1 MRRKCRLAILAA
13 STSGLALLPSLG
25 HAQVE
30 IENFHNFNPDNYYGS
45 WATANATITS
55 APTYWETASESGG
68 YGSCYYGYYTDNG
81 GAHIDATG
89 YSMLQLS
96 MTVNSGDA
104 ACQVDLDDGE
114 GDFVQWTMGGYGL
127 TTGTYVLDVP
137 FSIPNAHLLTAGRNE
152 PPGGFDQSQITG
164 MNFELDPGAT
174 PPGSQNF
181 NPYDVTWSDLSA
193 VNPSLTWNNTNAAA
207 LNITFGQNGA
217 GPVAPFDGVTWD
229 SANNVNWN
237 NGTNASMYADGSY
250 VTFNDNNNGANA
262 VTLNSTVQPGSVTI
276 NNTLANY
283 TFSGTGS
290 IAGTTSLTKTG
301 TGTATLS
308 TSNTFTGGTIVSNG
322 SLVLGNPKALGFGG
336 IVTGNPG
343 GTSVTTNGTIDLAG
357 QTVTQP
363 ITLNGGSLI
372 NSNTATAAGVS
383 SGVLGDGIVN
393 STAAVSGDAS
403 VTFTGSGTG
412 AAATP
417 VLGIGVETFTLTN
430 GGSGY
435 SDVGRGST
443 AANPTVTVTGG
454 GGTGAIL
461 GAVTSTAGVVTGIDI
476 YSPGI
481 GYTSAPTITISAPS
495 AGGTQATVATT
506 DLFTLLGI
514 QQTAA
519 GTGYYTAPTATVT
532 ATSGSAV
539 LGTPVVSGVTLAG
552 TGNIG
557 GPGNINLAG
566 TVSGVGM
573 FNKIGSGTV
582 SLTAANSYSGGTNVS
597 AGKLL
602 IEPTGPTTS
611 ALPTGALSI
620 SGGGIVQLADNV
632 TAGTPLG
639 TSNINLTSLS
649 LAGNGT
655 LDIGNNRVIVDY
667 SSPATDPIASIAAWI
682 HNGFYGLPGPAIT
695 SSDLGSADT
704 ASGHI
709 YGIGHADGADGAVAG
724 LPSGEIEIMFT
735 LLGDANLDGTVNSE
749 DFTPFSTNLGL
760 NGGWDKGD
768 FNYDGTVNA
777 EDFTPFS
784 SNLNQSAT
792 LAAAAGSLV
801 SADGISLAN
810 VPEPASLGLLA
821 VGTVG
826 MLSRRRR
833 HK

>member
-45 WATANATITS
+45 WLTANATITS
-55 APTYWETASESGG
+55 APTYWETASQSGG

-81 GAHIDATG
+81 GAHIDTTG

-181 NPYDVTWSDLSA
+181 NPYDVSWQDLSA

-207 LNITFGQNGA
+207 LNVTFGQNGA

-250 VTFNDNNNGANA
+250 VTFNDNNNGSSA
-262 VTLNSTVQPGSVTI
+262 VTLNSTVRPGSVTI

-290 IAGTTSLTKTG
+290 IAGTTSLSKAG

-308 TSNTFTGGTIVSNG
+308 TANTFTGGTMVSNG
-322 SLVLGNPKALGFGG
+322 SLVLGNSKALGFGG

-343 GTSVTTNGTIDLAG
+343 GTGVTTNGTIDLAG
-357 QTVTQP
+357 QTITQP

-372 NSNTATAAGVS
+372 NSNTGATAGIT
-383 SGVLGDGIVN
+383 SGVLGDGIV
-393 STAAVSGDAS
+393 STTTLSGDAR
-403 VTFTGSGTG
+403 VTLTGSGTG
-412 AAATP
+412 ATAIP

-435 SDVGRGST
+435 NDVGRGST

-454 GGTGAIL
+454 GGSGAVL

-481 GYTSAPTITISAPS
+481 GYTSAPTITISASS
-495 AGGTQATVATT
+495 AGGTQAIVTT
-506 DLFTLLGI
+506 NDLFTFLGI
-514 QQTAA
+514 EQTAP
-519 GTGYYTAPTATVT
+519 GTGYYTAPTATLTASSGT
-532 ATSGSAV
+532 AT
-539 LGTPVVSGVTLAG
+539 LGTPVVSGVILAG

-573 FNKIGSGTV
+573 LNKIGSGTV
-582 SLTAANSYSGGTNVS
+582 DLTAPNSYSGGTTVT

-602 IEPTGPTTS
+602 VGVAG
-611 ALPTGALSI
+611 ALPSPSAVSITG
-620 SGGGIVQLADNV
+620 GTMQLADNV

-639 TSNINLTSLS
+639 TSNVNLTSLS
-649 LAGNGT
+649 ITGTGT
-655 LDIGNNRVIVDY
+655 LDIGNNRVIIDY
-667 SSPATDPIASIAAWI
+667 SSPATDPIASIASWI
-682 HNGFYGLPGPAIT
+682 KNGFYDLAGPQII
-695 SSDLGSADT
+695 SSDIAADDA
-704 ASGHI
+704 ASGLS
-709 YGIGHADGADGAVAG
+709 YGVGYADGADGTVAG

-735 LLGDANLDGTVNSE
+735 LLGDANLDGIVNSE
-749 DFTPFSTNLGL
+749 DFTPFSANVGK

-768 FNYDGTVNA
+768 FNYDGTINS

-784 SNLNQSAT
+784 ANLGKSAT
-792 LAAAAGSLV
+792 LAAAAGGLI
-801 SADGISLAN
+801 SADGLAN
-810 VPEPASLGLLA
+810 VPEPASLGLLI

-826 MLSRRRR
+826 VLSRRRR
-833 HK
+833 RQ

>member
-1 MRRKCRLAILAA
+1 MRRKCRLALLAA
-13 STSGLALLPSLG
+13 STSGLAFLPSLSC
-25 HAQVE
+25 AQVE
-30 IENFHNFNPDNYYGS
+30 IENFQNFNPDNYYGS
-45 WATANATITS
+45 WATPNATITS
-55 APTYWETASESGG
+55 APTYWETASQSGG

-89 YSMLQLS
+89 YSMLQLT

-137 FSIPNAHLLTAGRNE
+137 FSIPNAQLLTASRNE
-152 PPGGFDQSQITG
+152 PPSGFDQSQITG

-207 LNITFGQNGA
+207 INVTFGQDGA
-217 GPVAPFDGVTWD
+217 GPAAPFDGVTWD

-237 NGTNASMYADGSY
+237 NGTNASMYADKAS
-250 VTFNDNNNGANA
+250 VTFNDANNGNYA
-262 VTLNSTVQPGSVTI
+262 VTLNSTVQPASVTF
-276 NNTLANY
+276 NNSLGNY
-283 TFSGTGS
+283 MISGTGT
-290 IAGTTSLTKTG
+290 IAGTASLSKSG
-301 TGTATLS
+301 TGTVTLS
-308 TSNTFTGGTIVSNG
+308 TANTYTGGTVISNG
-322 SLVLGNPKALGFGG
+322 TVVLGSNKALGFGG
-336 IVTGNPG
+336 VVNGSPG
-343 GTSVTTNGTIDLAG
+343 STTVTTNGTLDLAG
-357 QTVTQP
+357 QAITQP

-372 NSNTATAAGVS
+372 NSNTGTAAGVG
-383 SGVLGDGIVN
+383 SGVLGDGIVS
-393 STAAVSGDAS
+393 STAALSGDAS

-412 AAATP
+412 AAAIP

-435 SDVGRGST
+435 NDVGRGSNV
-443 AANPTVTVTGG
+443 ANPTVTVTGG
-454 GGTGAIL
+454 GGSGAVL
-461 GAVTSTAGVVTGIDI
+461 GAVTNTAGVVTGINI

-495 AGGTQATVATT
+495 AGGTQATIATSN
-506 DLFTLLGI
+506 LFTLLGI
-514 QQTAA
+514 EQTAP

-532 ATSGSAV
+532 ASSGSAV
-539 LGTPVVSGVTLAG
+539 LGTPVISGVSLAG

-557 GPGNINLAG
+557 GAGNITLAG

-582 SLTAANSYSGGTNVS
+582 SLTAPNTYSGGTTVTG
-597 AGKLL
+597 GKLL
-602 IEPTGPTTS
+602 VGVAG
-611 ALPTGALSI
+611 ALPSPSAVSITG
-620 SGGGIVQLADNV
+620 GTMQLADNV

-639 TSNINLTSLS
+639 TSNVNLTSLS
-649 LAGNGT
+649 ITGNGT
-655 LDIGNNRVIVDY
+655 LDIGNNRVIIDY

-682 HNGFYGLPGPAIT
+682 HNGFYNLGGPSII
-695 SSDLGSADT
+695 SSDIATADT
-704 ASGHI
+704 ASGLS
-709 YGIGHADGADGAVAG
+709 YGIGYADGADGAVAG

-735 LLGDANLDGTVNSE
+735 LLGDANLDGTVNTE
-749 DFTPFSTNLGL
+749 DFTPFSTNLGH
-760 NGGWDKGD
+760 NGGWDEGD
-768 FNYDGTVNA
+768 FNYDGTVNT

-784 SNLNQSAT
+784 SNLNRSAS
-792 LAAAAGSLV
+792 LAAAAGVLE

-826 MLSRRRR
+826 VLSRRRR
-833 HK
+833 RK